1 MEYLAF
7 YIIAII
13 AGFVMKLTNELRIIK
28 DVADAGYKIDMKRV
42 NELNNSLNLDH
53 NSNLEMFIPILN
65 IIRVMESTMQYNSA
79 RPMILDQFNTLDCLQ
94 EMTESEKEEY
104 LKKPTA
110 LNAILINVISEA
122 KKESGIMKINF
133 KDEHGQNQ
141 ICFRFSESNDI
152 VIVSTTGFIASLTIE
167 EQTEKVSQ
175 YLSSMLDAGVNKYGS
190 IDAFLAAISK
200 EKGTIELN
208 SDNQTDN
215 QEEQIETSYT
225 EDLSSSEKIESLQD
239 WKNDLLSKQHVED
252 SKTDEKVY
260 TNGKK

>member
-7 YIIAII
+7 YIITII
-13 AGFVMKLTNELRIIK
+13 ASFVMKLTNELRIFK

-65 IIRVMESTMQYNSA
+65 IIRVMESTMQYNSV

-94 EMTESEKEEY
+94 EMSKSEREGY

-152 VIVSTTGFIASLTIE
+152 VIVSANGVAANLTVE

-225 EDLSSSEKIESLQD
+225 EELSSSEKLEALQD
-239 WKNDLLSKQHVED
+239 WKNDLLSGQSSIE
-252 SKTDEKVY
+252 SKTYDKTYV
-260 TNGKK
+260 NKK